1 MRQLVWSK
9 VQLRLTGL
17 FRPLQADS
25 FEDGAGSRKT
35 ILYRKARIRAGLQY
49 FGVWP
54 GLSLGSRK
62 EDWIVCVRLQGLQR
76 QVRGYVTE

>member
-25 FEDGAGSRKT
+25 FEDGAGMLHFR
-35 ILYRKARIRAGLQY
+35 
-49 FGVWP
+49 
-54 GLSLGSRK
+54 LSDATCEL
-62 EDWIVCVRLQGLQR
+62 C
-76 QVRGYVTE
+76 